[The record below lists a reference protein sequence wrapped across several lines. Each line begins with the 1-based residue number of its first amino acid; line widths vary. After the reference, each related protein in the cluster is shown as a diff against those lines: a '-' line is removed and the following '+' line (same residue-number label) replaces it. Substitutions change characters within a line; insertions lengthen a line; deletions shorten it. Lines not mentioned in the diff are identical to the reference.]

1 MDEQQ
6 RNLAEREYAKKKLP
20 QWTDIDGIIYPRH
33 ISLEQCSSEQTA
45 KYKSQLLSAKTTNL
59 NVCAN
64 REQLSSLKLP
74 RCSQT
79 KRRSLNTFVDLTG
92 GFGVDCYYIGK
103 NFKSAFY
110 IEQNPDL
117 CETVKHNY
125 KLLDFSQCTV
135 ICQDATNYLAQM
147 PQADVIYI
155 DPARRDGNG
164 KRTYNICDCTP
175 DVTKINDLLL
185 QKADKVMIKLSPMF
199 DWHKAVKVLHGVTE
213 VHIVSVR
220 NECKELL
227 IILEK
232 EQKPLKLF
240 CINDDSTFIVD
251 NDGSTSSPQVNTDSD
266 TDSDTF
272 QYLYEPNAS
281 IMKSGCFRE
290 LALRFGIMEISASSH
305 LFLSDRQLKDFPGR
319 SFQILS
325 VSSMNKKALKE
336 KVSVLKNAN
345 ITTRNFPINA
355 NQLRKKLKLA
365 EGGDTY
371 IFATTTQ
378 QKEHLLFICKKD
390 N

>member
-45 KYKSQLLSAKTTNL
+45 KYKSQLLSAKTPNL
-59 NVCAN
+59 H
-64 REQLSSLKLP
+64 
-74 RCSQT
+74 
-79 KRRSLNTFVDLTG
+79 TFVDLTG
-92 GFGVDCYYIGK
+92 GFGVDSYYIGK

-125 KLLDFSQCTV
+125 KQLGFSQCTV

-147 PQADVIYI
+147 PQANVIYI
-155 DPARRDGNG
+155 DPARRDNNG
-164 KRTYNICDCTP
+164 KRTYDICDCTP

-185 QKADKVMIKLSPMF
+185 QKADIVMIKLSPMF
-199 DWHKAVKVLHGVTE
+199 DWHKAVKDLHGVTE
-213 VHIVSVR
+213 VHIVSAR

-232 EQKPLKLF
+232 EPKPLKLF

-251 NDGSTSSPQVNTDSD
+251 NENDGSTSSPQVN

-305 LFLSDRQLKDFPGR
+305 LFLSDRQIEDFPGR

-378 QKEHLLFICKKD
+378 QKEHLLFICKK
-390 N
+390 NGSVEI

>member
-1 MDEQQ
+1 M
-6 RNLAEREYAKKKLP
+6 
-20 QWTDIDGIIYPRH
+20 
-33 ISLEQCSSEQTA
+33 
-45 KYKSQLLSAKTTNL
+45 
-59 NVCAN
+59 
-64 REQLSSLKLP
+64 
-74 RCSQT
+74 
-79 KRRSLNTFVDLTG
+79 
-92 GFGVDCYYIGK
+92 
-103 NFKSAFY
+103 
-110 IEQNPDL
+110 
-117 CETVKHNY
+117 
-125 KLLDFSQCTV
+125 
-135 ICQDATNYLAQM
+135 
-147 PQADVIYI
+147 
-155 DPARRDGNG
+155 
-164 KRTYNICDCTP
+164 
-175 DVTKINDLLL
+175 
-185 QKADKVMIKLSPMF
+185 
-199 DWHKAVKVLHGVTE
+199 HGVTE

-232 EQKPLKLF
+232 EPKPLKLF

-251 NDGSTSSPQVNTDSD
+251 NENENDNQPTPTPPKGKDYLEVSPLGGDLEEALQTISSAI
-266 TDSDTF
+266 
-272 QYLYEPNAS
+272 YLYEPNAS

-305 LFLSDRQLKDFPGR
+305 LFLSNRQIEDFPGR

-378 QKEHLLFICKKD
+378 QKEHLLFLCKK
-390 N
+390 NP